1 MWRLLAITNHNIG
14 LLSVCY
20 QYIITDNTDS
30 VVEIVLAM
38 AMNVYSSSI
47 SETPN
52 LFQERRSL
60 SYYIHQ
66 CNRKDELQEVTRITV
81 EAMNRKNDKL
91 FVGHVWEGCLVL
103 ADFIVQNSSK
113 FENKSILELGA
124 GCALPSMVV
133 SRFNPKRVVC
143 TDYPD
148 PDLIDHIR
156 TLIQQNQCTNIEI
169 DSYEWGEESLKLLS
183 SLNNSDLFDVIFC
196 AELLWKDT
204 LPLMEKLLQ
213 SIRSCLKPIIGRAY
227 FCFAERLCEGFSKES
242 TERVFDVAQK
252 EYGFQSTLLY
262 TTDKYPDAIEN
273 TPSIVYLYEF
283 VLL

>member
-1 MWRLLAITNHNIG
+1 
-14 LLSVCY
+14 
-20 QYIITDNTDS
+20 
-30 VVEIVLAM
+30 
-38 AMNVYSSSI
+38 MNVYRSSI

-52 LFQERRSL
+52 LFQERSSL

-66 CNRKDELQEVTRITV
+66 CDGKDELQEVTRITV

-103 ADFIVQNSSK
+103 ADFIVQNSSQ
-113 FENKSILELGA
+113 FEDKTILELGS

-156 TLIQQNQCTNIEI
+156 TLIQRNKCTNIEI
-169 DSYEWGEESLKLLS
+169 DSYEWGEESMKLLAY
-183 SLNNSDLFDVIFC
+183 NNNNDLYDVIFC

-213 SIRSCLKPIIGRAY
+213 SIQSYLKPTTGRAY
-227 FCFAERLCEGFSKES
+227 FSFAERLCEGFSKES
-242 TERVFDVAQK
+242 TERVLAIAHKD
-252 EYGFQSTLLY
+252 YGFQTTLLY
-262 TTDKYPDAIEN
+262 TSDKYPDAIEN